1 MAPCSSR
8 QLSHGCFP
16 LFAGVIT
23 TVGLV
28 TLGNFERFALYA
40 LQGFTLLSLFGLAL
54 AVRQH
59 RSPWPLVLGVTSPV
73 ALAWSLHGAFSQGVL
88 YGGLFGLLAATV
100 WNRLLS
106 RCYRCGTPERS
117 SSGVPSRQPVL
128 QSIITCPECGR
139 RATALRC
146 LRVHLR
152 LPGMSRSSQAQTGRL
167 LRFLQLRLSAM
178 PAYPAG
184 SDMLLL
190 VASPIRRIVVGS
202 LAPYFLPLTDAQ
214 NLPSGSGFRQYLEN
228 NQRNKQDE
236 RSGPGFNLKLP
247 SLERGC
253 GLL

>member
-1 MAPCSSR
+1 MKRLLTFLDCIGSVGPLLVATAVPC
-8 QLSHGCFP
+8 CFP
-16 LFAGVIT
+16 LFAGVMT

-28 TLGNFERFALYA
+28 TLGNFESFALYA
-40 LQGFTLLSLFGLAL
+40 LQGFALLSLFGLAL

-59 RSPWPLVLGVTSPV
+59 RSPWPLVLGVTSLV

-117 SSGVPSRQPVL
+117 SSGVPSRQPRLAVDHHL
-128 QSIITCPECGR
+128 SGVRPTR
-139 RATALRC
+139 YRNHALRC

-167 LRFLQLRLSAM
+167 LRFLQLRLSAV

-184 SDMLLL
+184 SDM
-190 VASPIRRIVVGS
+190 
-202 LAPYFLPLTDAQ
+202 
-214 NLPSGSGFRQYLEN
+214 
-228 NQRNKQDE
+228 
-236 RSGPGFNLKLP
+236 
-247 SLERGC
+247 
-253 GLL
+253 